1 MKVVIDTNILINAA
15 GDEESHAFK
24 ILEEVIQGRLEAFAT
39 HQTMSENR
47 QMLRKLVRDREYREM
62 LEEYFRKLN
71 VTKVYKPMNVVS
83 DEEDN
88 KLFESIAA
96 SGAEYLISEDK
107 EVLAVEEYH
116 GAQVVTPAEFW
127 AKYRAE
133 SDDGSAWSDFT
144 KMLMGN

>member
-15 GDEESHAFK
+15 ADESSYAFR
-24 ILEEVIQGRLEAFAT
+24 ILKEIIDGRIEACAT

-47 QMLRKLVRDREYREM
+47 QMLRKLVRDREYKD
-62 LEEYFRKLN
+62 LVEEFFRVLN
-71 VTKVYKPMNVVS
+71 VTKVYKPVNVVS
-83 DEEDN
+83 DPEDN

-116 GAQVVTPAEFW
+116 GCEVVTPKDFW
-127 AKYRAE
+127 NKYKSD
-133 SDDGSAWSDFT
+133 SDDGSAWSDWSH
-144 KMLMGN
+144 MLMGK

>member
-15 GDEESHAFK
+15 GDEESRAFK
-24 ILEEVIQGRLEAFAT
+24 ILKEVIEGRIEAFAT

-47 QMLRKLVRDREYREM
+47 QMLRKLISDREFRE
-62 LEEYFRKLN
+62 LVEEYFRKLN
-71 VTKVYKPMNVVS
+71 VTKVYKPVDVVS
-83 DEEDN
+83 DPEDN

-107 EVLAVEEYH
+107 EVLAVENWH
-116 GAQVVTPAEFW
+116 GCEVITPAEFW
-127 AKYRAE
+127 AKYKNS
-133 SDDGSAWSDFT
+133 SDDGSAWGDFT